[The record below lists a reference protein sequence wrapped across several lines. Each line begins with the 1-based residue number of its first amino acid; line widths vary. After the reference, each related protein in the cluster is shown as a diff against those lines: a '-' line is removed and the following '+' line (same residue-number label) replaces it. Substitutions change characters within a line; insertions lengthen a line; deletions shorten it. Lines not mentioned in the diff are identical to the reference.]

1 MVKFDHKKSMLLK
14 KVTMSE
20 NPINE
25 YAKASHALLYLSRAD
40 SLPHRAEGEAV
51 LIELL
56 PPGIKRVLDLGTGD
70 GRLLALVKAARPE
83 IEGVALD
90 FSETMLSLVRTR
102 FAGDAAVRVV
112 EHNLDHPLPPLGR
125 FDAVVSSFAIHHLA
139 HARKFTLYAEI
150 AAALNPGGIFCNL
163 EHVDSPNPGL
173 HVAFMSAIGRTM
185 AEEDPSN
192 QCLPA
197 DAQVEWLRQIGFADA
212 DCFWK
217 WREFAL
223 LAGVK
228 RPGG

>member
-1 MVKFDHKKSMLLK
+1 
-14 KVTMSE
+14 MSE
-20 NPINE
+20 NPTNE

-40 SLPHRAEGEAV
+40 RLPHRSEGEAV

-56 PPGIKRVLDLGTGD
+56 PQGIKRVLDLGTGD
-70 GRLLALVKAARPE
+70 GRLLALVKSARPE

-90 FSETMLSLVRTR
+90 FSETMLNAVRMR
-102 FAGDAAVRVV
+102 FTGDDKVRVV
-112 EHNLDHPLPPLGR
+112 EHNMDYPLPQLGG

-139 HARKFTLYAEI
+139 HARKFNLYTEI
-150 AAALNPGGIFCNL
+150 FALLNPGGIFCNL
-163 EHVDSPNPGL
+163 EHVASPNPGL

-192 QCLPA
+192 QCLA
-197 DAQVEWLRQIGFADA
+197 VEAQVEWLRQIGFADA